1 MKKIKTIIIIIITV
15 ILGTVGWV
23 LQCLANNNISL
34 EDNLTLVSYISS
46 PWTWSVLIVNL
57 VIALISYYSNS
68 RHNTTK
74 NTPPKKDKIDNSIDE
89 FVINSLKDLQSNAYS
104 EEETKKLINI
114 LKRIEKFNIW
124 RKKKRQK

>member
-23 LQCLANNNISL
+23 LQCLANNNIGL

-68 RHNTTK
+68 RHNKTK
-74 NTPPKKDKIDNSIDE
+74 NTSQKKDKIDNSIDE

-104 EEETKKLINI
+104 EVETKKLINN